1 VTCYASDD
9 LDRFLSRTNVLVNFL
24 PLTPATDGLLNAR
37 LFARL
42 PRGACLVNL
51 ARGGHVVD
59 ADLIAALD
67 SGQLGGAML
76 DVFNDEPL
84 PADHPFWKHP
94 RIIVTPHVA
103 AVTLASEAAAQ
114 VIANLQRLERGE
126 APLGAVDRN
135 LGY

>member
-1 VTCYASDD
+1 
-9 LDRFLSRTNVLVNFL
+9 
-24 PLTPATDGLLNAR
+24 
-37 LFARL
+37 
-42 PRGACLVNL
+42 VNL